1 MLFPMF
7 MLDICCQRSLYTCLI
22 FSAFTT
28 ATCIHA
34 CIPLWV
40 RRSSNLKFLL
50 CISYVVKADAW
61 KSKTSKAG
69 CYIVLLKVGYTIMQ
83 RTQKDIRLNLK
94 RS

>member
-69 CYIVLLKVGYTIMQ
+69 CYVFFKG
-83 RTQKDIRLNLK
+83 RLYNQAEDTEGHQVK
-94 RS
+94 S